1 MFFFRGGGG
10 SCPRGNPPHISCWHA
25 GDEVFGCKLR
35 QFSGSRFSS
44 KFLKNDPPFF
54 FGGWQSWIFQIS
66 VSLKEMN
73 LMLCQVSPACLFWHW
88 KLGKLR
94 TGCAN
99 IPLNLLDPCF
109 MDLKKIPVLKKTLEL
124 RNSFFLSFT
133 QSLQERSL
141 VATTV
146 QPFCGDAAWNL
157 NHSWSSLTMIIYGI
171 IFRACSSRFAISI
184 FKNSGVN
191 PGNTGT
197 PWLSHGVPDIKTTK
211 AHVVKLQ
218 IFCQPSSTGW
228 AGLLAID
235 DLSMQVVGWK
245 KLLTDKGISSSI
257 FAS

>member
-1 MFFFRGGGG
+1 MFQL
-10 SCPRGNPPHISCWHA
+10 H
-25 GDEVFGCKLR
+25 
-35 QFSGSRFSS
+35 Q
-44 KFLKNDPPFF
+44 
-54 FGGWQSWIFQIS
+54 
-66 VSLKEMN
+66 SLKPSAQLQFVQEI
-73 LMLCQVSPACLFWHW
+73 LKWSHQLTIIWLTFSRTSRSIW
-88 KLGKLR
+88 KQDISKSK
-94 TGCAN
+94 
-99 IPLNLLDPCF
+99 PSHELLDPCF

-171 IFRACSSRFAISI
+171 IFRACSSCFAISI